1 MATGCPHL
9 LDDEELLQWDFRPTV
24 KALVNAQQRLQQLR
38 IRRNNSTRANSNTN
52 SEITTLI
59 ELNHWSMGHRA
70 SHCNDDDD
78 HSVFLTHPPVLLPPS
93 ICDASKYYS
102 SSSSSSSEDAIL
114 SNTSDESI
122 IIVDEL
128 IDESVLMCCCSD
140 DDDNDTSHPCCND
153 TNEQRQR
160 QRLLTTTTTTTTGR
174 SDAAG
179 SICSTDVKQQRVM
192 SNDSK
197 SWYTEWTFNIVYHPT
212 YHVPTLY
219 FTACHLDG
227 TVLTFEEVM
236 HTLQQ
241 YQHYQQYQS
250 SIDDEANNIDDGG
263 NELHN
268 NNMDERGSNDHDEED
283 VKYYYHETT
292 TTEVEIHYSDEFISH
307 EEHPITGMPCYCI
320 HPCRTTDRMQFISSS
335 SSSIAGTTT
344 TTSSVMEDDEE
355 HHDPNVNATTTAASV
370 PLLLSWMSMILP
382 IVGCCLSSYTYRQLV
397 VSVIDEKQKILQQ
410 QKQQKTKQDG
420 METSLR
426 LQQKDTIETIDEL
439 KVTEEDGV
447 IIDNIGDQG
456 GAAIQSSSYSNTTAL
471 DVNDDS
477 TTPITTTTITSDEYD
492 KGEQQPQQRRHQT
505 INPILHTSFIVAIVI
520 FCCYI
525 AQSNTR
531 PLSSSSIPPMLL
543 FTYANNETI
552 ATSPHQ
558 QQRVLDGNYY
568 YYHDCKHCSQRKR
581 WRRKLRA
588 MPGDA
593 TNNLIKEGGSQQR
606 STNSNNEK
614 DNNNKLTIVGGVQIN
629 MLRRAKDIVSNTD
642 VPFLLQLPN
651 THHEI
656 LYDIMTQCYGLTP
669 RQYLS
674 LEELSKAKE
683 NNIVN
688 SHYVNFHDID
698 HHEDHRRAGRSYFHF
713 FATPYY
719 TQGVE
724 LLTLMHKGRIIA
736 MLRHPVLVAE
746 EMYVEY
752 LQSKQRRMTTAT
764 MKTSASSSLSF
775 DYTVQDVLHHVNST
789 NYHDN
794 QLTRMLVNIPPDV
807 KVTEELFREARMI
820 LENKFLIGMSYD
832 LIETIQKRLSLYF
845 GWKEIETKAGCVVE
859 HILTGQQT
867 ISSSTNKL
875 LIVEGS
881 PQWKFVAKHNR
892 YDVKLYARAM
902 AVFGDQKMRVPIHSS
917 IRAEETAVVDA
928 AFFSGHLLD
937 ITEPRADTDIPFFW
951 HIPKASGTTVKET
964 LSDCYGLV
972 RTEMIRPPSSLE
984 IIPDTKVLNVDL
996 STPEAIASARRE
1008 NMVDRGLANVIVS
1021 QLGLE
1026 GSTLFTTLHQ
1036 GRAFTIL
1043 RHPVKLAVSLFYYRR
1058 IATWEPTYRPE
1069 YKDIT
1074 LQEYVERDG
1083 YYDNWM
1089 VRMLTNAKI
1098 GGLNEGH
1105 LDLAKTILKRKF
1117 IIGISDQMTE
1127 TFRRLEMFF
1136 GWKEGKA
1143 GCVDFHLNAAP
1154 SNKNKYPELD
1164 QDDLVWTIISTKNKY
1179 DMALYYYALELCES
1193 HLSYIYTCLL
1203 PLKID
1208 FALLILMLHNT

>member
-1 MATGCPHL
+1 MSSTAVMMATGRPHL
-9 LDDEELLQWDFRPTV
+9 LDDEELLQRWDFCPTV
-24 KALVNAQQRLQQLR
+24 KAFVNAQQRPRGR
-38 IRRNNSTRANSNTN
+38 IRRTNSTRDVANNAN
-52 SEITTLI
+52 SEITTSMALI
-59 ELNHWSMGHRA
+59 ELNHWSVGHRA
-70 SHCNDDDD
+70 SHCNDADDD
-78 HSVFLTHPPVLLPPS
+78 DDYSVFLTHPPVLLLPPS
-93 ICDASKYYS
+93 ATTTADAGKCYHS
-102 SSSSSSSEDAIL
+102 SSSSSSSLSSEDAIL
-114 SNTSDESI
+114 SNTGEESI
-122 IIVDEL
+122 IIIDEL
-128 IDESVLMCCCSD
+128 IDESVLLRCCRSD
-140 DDDNDTSHPCCND
+140 DENDTPHPCCND

-160 QRLLTTTTTTTTGR
+160 LSTSTTITTTGR
-174 SDAAG
+174 SDAAR
-179 SICSTDVKQQRVM
+179 SISSSSDVRQQRAM
-192 SNDSK
+192 SNNSGK

-227 TVLTFEEVM
+227 TVLTIEDVM

-241 YQHYQQYQS
+241 YQRYQHFQS
-250 SIDDEANNIDDGG
+250 SIDDEANNDDSG
-263 NELHN
+263 NELH
-268 NNMDERGSNDHDEED
+268 NNMDERGSNDHDEGD
-283 VKYYYHETT
+283 VKYYHETT
-292 TTEVEIHYSDEFISH
+292 TEDELHLDEFISH

-320 HPCRTTDRMQFISSS
+320 HPCRTTDRMQYISSS
-335 SSSIAGTTT
+335 ASIAGTTT
-344 TTSSVMEDDEE
+344 SSSSVMEDEE
-355 HHDPNVNATTTAASV
+355 EEEQHHDPNVNATAAAATSV

-382 IVGCCLSSYTYRQLV
+382 IVGCCLSSYTYQQLV
-397 VSVIDEKQKILQQ
+397 VSVIDEKQKMQQQQ
-410 QKQQKTKQDG
+410 QKKKDG

-447 IIDNIGDQG
+447 IIDNIVDQD
-456 GAAIQSSSYSNTTAL
+456 GAAIQSSSYSNTTVL
-471 DVNDDS
+471 NVNDDN
-477 TTPITTTTITSDEYD
+477 TTPITTTTTTTTSDEYD

-505 INPILHTSFIVAIVI
+505 INPILHTSFLVAIVI

-543 FTYANNETI
+543 FTYANNDTI
-552 ATSPHQ
+552 AASPHQ

-568 YYHDCKHCSQRKR
+568 YYYEYDCKHCSQRKR

-593 TNNLIKEGGSQQR
+593 TNNLINEGGSQQR

-642 VPFLLQLPN
+642 VPFLLQLPS

-683 NNIVN
+683 NNILN

-736 MLRHPVLVAE
+736 MLCHPVLVAE

-764 MKTSASSSLSF
+764 MKTSASSLSF

-789 NYHDN
+789 NYYDN

-845 GWKEIETKAGCVVE
+845 GWKEIETKAGCEVE

-902 AVFGDQKMRVPIHSS
+902 AVFGDQKMRVPIHSY

-984 IIPDTKVLNVDL
+984 IIPETKVLNVDL

-1193 HLSYIYTCLL
+1193 HLS
-1203 PLKID
+1203 
-1208 FALLILMLHNT
+1208 